1 MTKNLLKLI
10 LCLTLITSFACSKSQ
25 TMQCTEDNYIKSN
38 FINDSNKMT
47 NKQRNIISVFTKD
60 DWNKKYQNT
69 NFSYQEIFTDF
80 FYCNI
85 CCNSSSNKII
95 SYSGKEYLFD
105 NSLSISTFS
114 RELINLI
121 GSMSIGSKENEKL
134 RDTLGMRK

>member
-1 MTKNLLKLI
+1 
-10 LCLTLITSFACSKSQ
+10 
-25 TMQCTEDNYIKSN
+25 
-38 FINDSNKMT
+38 MT

-114 RELINLI
+114 EELINLI

-134 RDTLGMRK
+134 RDTLGMGK

>member
-1 MTKNLLKLI
+1 MTKNLLQLI
-10 LCLTLITSFACSKSQ
+10 LCLTLITSYSCSKSQ

-105 NSLSISTFS
+105 NSLSFRPMSLQLSLISIS
-114 RELINLI
+114 KSLI
-121 GSMSIGSKENEKL
+121 
-134 RDTLGMRK
+134 

>member
-1 MTKNLLKLI
+1 MMKNLLQLI
-10 LCLTLITSFACSKSQ
+10 LCLTLITSYSCSKSQ

-95 SYSGKEYLFD
+95 SYSGMEYLFD

-114 RELINLI
+114 EELINLI
-121 GSMSIGSKENEKL
+121 GSMSIGSKESEKL
-134 RDTLGMRK
+134 RDLLGMGK

>member
-1 MTKNLLKLI
+1 MTKNLLQLI
-10 LCLTLITSFACSKSQ
+10 LCLTLITSYSCSTSQ
-25 TMQCTEDNYIKSN
+25 TMQCTEGNYIKSN
-38 FINDSNKMT
+38 FIKDSNKMT

-60 DWNKKYQNT
+60 DWNKKYQNS

-114 RELINLI
+114 EELIKLI

-134 RDTLGMRK
+134 RDTLGMGK